1 MNNRSARSLDAAE
14 RVRQIAV
21 DDAKRA
27 LSDAIYVSNAARHKV
42 ETLQAQAAG
51 ADAHALALLQAPGIL
66 DPSRLTA
73 AQRYRSWQ
81 RAQLDSARQS
91 LAREE
96 LAEAE
101 ARAALSGCL
110 RARDA
115 VRNLQERRRV
125 EEREQAARREQ
136 HALDDLAACRLCDAS
151 TTARGSQQK
160 SHLLLSAT
168 RAMAS
173 KVTRSFPPGDR
184 NGR

>member
-1 MNNRSARSLDAAE
+1 MISRSARSLVAAE

-27 LSDAIYVSNAARHKV
+27 LSDAIYVCNAARRKV
-42 ETLQAQAAG
+42 ETLEAQATA
-51 ADAHALALLQAPGIL
+51 AEAHALALLQAPGIL
-66 DPSRLTA
+66 NLGNLRA

-81 RAQLDSARQS
+81 RTQLDSARQL

-96 LAEAE
+96 RAEAE
-101 ARAALSGCL
+101 ARSGLGACL

-115 VRNLQERRRV
+115 VRNLQARRRLQ
-125 EEREQAARREQ
+125 ERELTARREQ
-136 HALDDLAACRLCDAS
+136 HALDDLGAI
-151 TTARGSQQK
+151 
-160 SHLLLSAT
+160 

-173 KVTRSFPPGDR
+173 KSANSFPPGEQ

>member
-21 DDAKRA
+21 DDGMRG
-27 LSDAIYVSNAARHKV
+27 LSDAIYVTNAARRKA
-42 ETLQAQAAG
+42 ETLQTQAAA

-66 DPSRLTA
+66 DPGRLVA

-81 RAQLDSARQS
+81 RAQLDSARQV

-101 ARAALSGCL
+101 ARAALSACL

-115 VRNLQERRRV
+115 VRNLQKRRRL
-125 EEREQAARREQ
+125 EAAEQAARREQ
-136 HALDDLAACRLCDAS
+136 HALDDLGAI
-151 TTARGSQQK
+151 
-160 SHLLLSAT
+160 
-168 RAMAS
+168 RAMATQR
-173 KVTRSFPPGDR
+173 TRTSSFSPGDR

>member
-1 MNNRSARSLDAAE
+1 MNSRSARSLVAAE

-27 LSDAIYVSNAARHKV
+27 LSDAIYVSNAARKKV
-42 ETLQAQAAG
+42 DTLQAQAAS
-51 ADAHALALLQAPGIL
+51 ADAQALALLQAPGIL
-66 DPSRLTA
+66 DPGRLRA

-81 RAQLDSARQS
+81 RAQLEAARQL

-96 LAEAE
+96 RAEEE
-101 ARAALSGCL
+101 ARAALGECL

-115 VRNLQERRRV
+115 VRRLQERRRL
-125 EEREQAARREQ
+125 EERERAARREQ
-136 HALDDLAACRLCDAS
+136 HALDDLGAI
-151 TTARGSQQK
+151 
-160 SHLLLSAT
+160 

-173 KVTRSFPPGDR
+173 KRTNHLPSGDR

>member
-1 MNNRSARSLDAAE
+1 MNDRSAQSLDAAE

-27 LSDAIYVSNAARHKV
+27 LSDAIYVSNTARRKV
-42 ETLQAQAAG
+42 DTLQAEAA
-51 ADAHALALLQAPGIL
+51 AAEAHALALLQAPGIL
-66 DPSRLTA
+66 DPGRLVA

-81 RAQLDSARQS
+81 RTQLDAARRS

-101 ARAALSGCL
+101 ARAALGTCL

-115 VRNLQERRRV
+115 VRRLQERRRL
-125 EEREQAARREQ
+125 EEREWATRRAQ
-136 HALDDLAACRLCDAS
+136 HVLDDL
-151 TTARGSQQK
+151 G
-160 SHLLLSAT
+160 AT
-168 RAMAS
+168 RALAS
-173 KVTRSFPPGDR
+173 KRTRSFTPGDQ

>member
-27 LSDAIYVSNAARHKV
+27 LSDAIYVSNAARKKV
-42 ETLQAQAAG
+42 ETLQSQAA
-51 ADAHALALLQAPGIL
+51 AAEAHALALLQAPGIL
-66 DPSRLTA
+66 DPAALRA

-81 RAQLDSARQS
+81 RAQLVSARQL

-101 ARAALSGCL
+101 ARSTLGARL
-110 RARDA
+110 RDRDA
-115 VRNLQERRRV
+115 VRHLQERRRR
-125 EEREQAARREQ
+125 EEREWATRREQ
-136 HALDDLAACRLCDAS
+136 HALDDL
-151 TTARGSQQK
+151 G
-160 SHLLLSAT
+160 AT

-173 KVTRSFPPGDR
+173 RRTISFPSGDQ

>member
-21 DDAKRA
+21 DDAKRV
-27 LSDAIYVSNAARHKV
+27 LSDAIYVSNAARKKV
-42 ETLQAQAAG
+42 ETLQSQAA
-51 ADAHALALLQAPGIL
+51 AAEAHALALLQAPGIL
-66 DPSRLTA
+66 DPAGLRA

-81 RAQLDSARQS
+81 RAQLDSARQL

-101 ARAALSGCL
+101 ARSALGACL
-110 RARDA
+110 RDRDA
-115 VRNLQERRRV
+115 VRHLQERRRR
-125 EEREQAARREQ
+125 EEREWATRREQ
-136 HALDDLAACRLCDAS
+136 HALDDL
-151 TTARGSQQK
+151 G
-160 SHLLLSAT
+160 AT

-173 KVTRSFPPGDR
+173 RRTINFPSGDQ

>member
-1 MNNRSARSLDAAE
+1 MNSRSVRSLGAAE

-21 DDAKRA
+21 DDSMRA
-27 LSDAIYVSNAARHKV
+27 LSDAIYVSNAARRKV

-66 DPSRLTA
+66 DPSRVLA

-96 LAEAE
+96 VAEAE
-101 ARAALSGCL
+101 ARAALSACL
-110 RARDA
+110 HARDA
-115 VRNLQERRRV
+115 VRNLQERRRL

-136 HALDDLAACRLCDAS
+136 HALDDLGAI
-151 TTARGSQQK
+151 
-160 SHLLLSAT
+160 
-168 RAMAS
+168 RALAS
-173 KVTRSFPPGDR
+173 KVTRSFPPGDQ

>member
-1 MNNRSARSLDAAE
+1 MNNRSARSLVAAE

-27 LSDAIYVSNAARHKV
+27 LSDAIYVCNAARRNV
-42 ETLQAQAAG
+42 EALEAQAAG
-51 ADAHALALLQAPGIL
+51 AEAHALALLQAPGIL
-66 DPSRLTA
+66 DVGSLGA

-81 RAQLDSARQS
+81 RSQLNSARQS

-96 LAEAE
+96 RAEAE
-101 ARAALSGCL
+101 ARSALGACV

-115 VRNLQERRRV
+115 VRRLQVRRRL
-125 EEREQAARREQ
+125 EERERAARRGQ
-136 HALDDLAACRLCDAS
+136 HALDDLGAI
-151 TTARGSQQK
+151 
-160 SHLLLSAT
+160 

-173 KVTRSFPPGDR
+173 KRTSSFPSGDQ